1 MNLFSAFVVWLI
13 IWWLTLFIILPIGV
27 RGQAEE
33 GDVVEGTEPGAPHK
47 LDIKKKFIQ
56 TTIIGT
62 ILWALTC
69 GLIISGIIDW
79 AMLQNLFKR

>member
-13 IWWLTLFIILPIGV
+13 IWWLVLFIILPIGI

-33 GDVVEGTEPGAPHK
+33 GDIVEGSEPGAPHS

-56 TTIIGT
+56 TTVAASV
-62 ILWALTC
+62 LWLLTC
-69 GLIISGIIDW
+69 LLIISGVISWD
-79 AMLQNLFKR
+79 MLAKFFKR

>member
-62 ILWALTC
+62 TLWALTC
-69 GLIISGIIDW
+69 LLIISGIIDW

>member
-13 IWWLTLFIILPIGV
+13 IWWLTLFIILPIGI

-33 GDVVEGTEPGAPHK
+33 GDVLKGSEPGAPHT

-56 TTIIGT
+56 TTIIASV
-62 ILWALTC
+62 LWVLTC
-69 GLIISGIIDW
+69 LLIVSGVIDW

>member
-13 IWWLTLFIILPIGV
+13 IWWLTLFIILPIGI

-79 AMLQNLFKR
+79 TMLQNLFKR

>member
-13 IWWLTLFIILPIGV
+13 IWWLTLFIILPLGI

-33 GDVVEGTEPGAPHK
+33 GDIVEGTEPGAPHT

-56 TTIIGT
+56 TTIIASA
-62 ILWALTC
+62 IWLLTC
-69 GLIISGIIDW
+69 ALILSGVISWD
-79 AMLQNLFKR
+79 MLAKFFKR